1 MKLDGSY
8 VIEHATREE
17 VFEALQKPD
26 VLARTLPGCRELE
39 EIGKD
44 VYQMTLD
51 AGVGGLRGTY
61 LATVRLV
68 ESDAP
73 ERHVL
78 EVDGRGTPG
87 TIHGQVLARLS
98 SRDGGTLITYEAD
111 ATVGGPAAG
120 VGQRV
125 LAAAAERLAT
135 DFLGALGRELR
146 EPPAQGEDTGRP
158 AVASSEGARGPAQA
172 APVTATGGR
181 IYQGQPRSVD
191 LQLFVMGWF
200 LGFVSAVIGVLVGRA
215 VARSG

>member
-8 VIEHATREE
+8 VIENATRQE
-17 VFEALQKPD
+17 VFEALQKPEI
-26 VLARTLPGCRELE
+26 LARTLPGCRELE
-39 EIGKD
+39 EMGKD

-68 ESDAP
+68 ESDFP

-125 LAAAAERLAT
+125 LVAAAERLAT
-135 DFLGALGRELR
+135 DFLSAVERELS
-146 EPPAQGEDTGRP
+146 EPRAHGEATGAP
-158 AVASSEGARGPAQA
+158 AVAASEGERRPASA
-172 APVTATGGR
+172 APVAATGR
-181 IYQGQPRSVD
+181 IYQGQRRSVD
-191 LQLFVMGWF
+191 LQLFVMGWL
-200 LGFVSAVIGVLVGRA
+200 LGFVSAVIGVFVGRA

>member
-8 VIEHATREE
+8 VIENATRQE
-17 VFEALQKPD
+17 VFEALQKPEI
-26 VLARTLPGCRELE
+26 LARVLPGCRELE

-44 VYQMTLD
+44 AYQMTLD

-68 ESDAP
+68 ESDPP

-78 EVDGRGTPG
+78 KVDGRGTPG
-87 TIHGQVLARLS
+87 TIQGQILTRLS

-111 ATVGGPAAG
+111 ATVGGTAAG

-125 LAAAAERLAT
+125 LVAAAERLAT
-135 DFLGALGRELR
+135 EFLAALERELL
-146 EPPAQGEDTGRP
+146 EPTESVEAKVAPAP
-158 AVASSEGARGPAQA
+158 ALSEGERGPAPG
-172 APVTATGGR
+172 APGRR
-181 IYQGQPRSVD
+181 IYQGQRRAAGD
-191 LQLFVMGWF
+191 LRLFVMGWV